1 MIKLKDLVLIHDDCA
16 LRHLWRTGV
25 VTELYYSNSDNQIRG
40 LDWSGETIN
49 RPINKLYPLKIIEE
63 KERKGNELKNMSRRQ
78 HREVAIM
85 GEVKKKIWTLLS
97 RGGGVFVIASGFVI
111 KKYFHWWHLLYCTFL
126 LLTSKDISIGRSR
139 LTWFFLHVFCL
150 LFFYCK
156 AFKQLKNK
164 HRNINT
170 VVSFSCPTVVKFYSC
185 LLGININNGDQ
196 NLVGTVNYFVP

>member
-40 LDWSGETIN
+40 LDRSGQTIN

-63 KERKGNELKNMSRRQ
+63 KERKRNELKNMSRRQ

-97 RGGGVFVIASGFVI
+97 RGGGV
-111 KKYFHWWHLLYCTFL
+111 LLSQVALLLKNIFIGDIYCTAH
-126 LLTSKDISIGRSR
+126 
-139 LTWFFLHVFCL
+139 FFC
-150 LFFYCK
+150 
-156 AFKQLKNK
+156 
-164 HRNINT
+164 
-170 VVSFSCPTVVKFYSC
+170 
-185 LLGININNGDQ
+185 
-196 NLVGTVNYFVP
+196 